1 MKQYKTEE
9 ISSDELSLINKI
21 RVGAAVLSL
30 AFSFSTHHVTTGGKD
45 MYHAMTQAQSIAEIG
60 HLFERE
66 REVMHPHVS
75 YGRVRYPHVSGD
87 GAV

>member
-1 MKQYKTEE
+1 MKQYKHES
-9 ISSDELSLINKI
+9 IASDELSLLNKI
-21 RVGAAVLSL
+21 RVGAAVMSL

-45 MYHAMTQAQSIAEIG
+45 MHQALTASNHIAEIG

-66 REVMHPHVS
+66 REVTHPHVS
-75 YGRVRYPHVSGD
+75 YGRTRYAHVSGD